1 MATSTPLA
9 RLYRR
14 HRYLLALLEAIGGRA
29 SNTDFQK
36 LLFLFSKETADP
48 PLYEFVPYKYG
59 AFSFTSYADR
69 LKLIEKG
76 LLIRSSDHWELA
88 ADGEAAIYPEA
99 SYRTDAASFVSRLG
113 WMRGRELIAYTYK
126 HFPYYASHSEIA
138 SDILSSDSSALDA
151 IRKSNPSTK
160 NPGLATIGY
169 EGKSIEAYLNLLLH
183 DGVTLLCDVRRN
195 PISRKFGFSKRVLA
209 TGCSRVGI
217 RYEHMPQL
225 GIESS
230 KRHNLSSQEDYDEL
244 FVRYSVEYLPRQE
257 RELTIISSWIE
268 SGERVALTCYEEDV
282 RQCHRGCVAKIIQSC
297 SVNLQVKHL

>member
-1 MATSTPLA
+1 MRTSIPAA

-36 LLFLFSKETADP
+36 LLFLFSREAAGP

-76 LLIRSSDHWELA
+76 ILNRSSDHWELST
-88 ADGEAAIYPEA
+88 DGEATIYSEPG
-99 SYRTDAASFVSRLG
+99 YRKDAESFVSRLG

-126 HFPYYASHSEIA
+126 HFPYYATHSEIA
-138 SDILSSDSSALDA
+138 SDILSSDYSALDA
-151 IRKSNPSTK
+151 IRNSKPSTAIS
-160 NPGLATIGY
+160 GLATIGY
-169 EGKSIEAYLNLLLH
+169 EGKSIEAYLNLLLQ

-195 PISRKFGFSKRVLA
+195 PISRKYGFSKRVLA
-209 TGCSRVGI
+209 SGCSRVRI
-217 RYEHMPQL
+217 RYEHVPQL

-230 KRHNLSSQEDYDEL
+230 RRHNLSSQADYDDL
-244 FVRYSVEYLPRQE
+244 FSGYSIEYLPRQE
-257 RELTIISSWIE
+257 KELTMISSWIE
-268 SGERVALTCYEEDV
+268 SGERVALTCYEADV
-282 RQCHRGCVAKIIQSC
+282 RQCHRGCVASLIQSC
-297 SVNLQVKHL
+297 SKDLQVKHL